1 MEPTLKGLR
10 TVVLAGG
17 IFALG
22 ASANANLIINGSFEF
37 PELGT
42 GWGTFASILGW
53 SAGADQ
59 IEVGYAGIY
68 GVTGHDQDQVLE
80 VDAYHNAIVQQ
91 ILGTTENS
99 SYTLSFGVAQRVNT
113 LPSTCL
119 VEVWW
124 NGTLLDTIAPTS
136 TVMSYYTY
144 SVTGGVGGSTLQFRG
159 AGTDDSYGGL
169 VDNVILQP
177 ESVPEPVTVA
187 LSLTSLAFGAKRV
200 HRRKQRATF
209 QLS

>member
-1 MEPTLKGLR
+1 MKGWR
-10 TVVLAGG
+10 TAFAVGG
-17 IFALG
+17 FFCAG
-22 ASANANLIINGSFEF
+22 ASAQANLIINGSFEF
-37 PELGT
+37 PDLGT
-42 GWGTFASILGW
+42 GWGTFSSILGW
-53 SAGADQ
+53 SAGADL
-59 IEVGYAGIY
+59 IEIGYAGIY

-99 SYTLSFGVAQRVNT
+99 SYTLSFGVAQRAGT

-124 NGTLLDTIAPTS
+124 NGTLLDTITPTS
-136 TVMSYYTY
+136 TLMSYYTY
-144 SVTGGVGGSTLQFRG
+144 TVAGGVGGSTLQFRG

-177 ESVPEPVTVA
+177 ESVPEPLTVTLSMAA
-187 LSLTSLAFGAKRV
+187 LAVGARRIQ
-200 HRRKQRATF
+200 RRKKDANF
-209 QLS
+209 LVS